1 MYMFSEMNQ
10 SEYSIIDLWIKSV
23 SVSLQEN
30 EKDTTYSLPLETL
43 IDLINKLYYNK
54 YKKLCRYKII
64 TNNNKNTIQLYRND
78 FIDFFYKKQINS
90 NWTYLKYK
98 DYNIRWN
105 CVIYLY
111 QPNTKSYQSKTKKKS
126 KTKDISSSLE
136 SSSSSS
142 ENNTKKKYKNN
153 VNVKDFFDLVSDS
166 E

>member
-1 MYMFSEMNQ
+1 MFSEMNQ

-54 YKKLCRYKII
+54 YKKLCKYKII
-64 TNNNKNTIQLYRND
+64 TNNNKSTIQLYRND

-105 CVIYLY
+105 GVIYLY

-126 KTKDISSSLE
+126 KTNTKDISSSLE

>member
-1 MYMFSEMNQ
+1 MLSKMNQ
-10 SEYSIIDLWIKSV
+10 VEYSIIDLWIKSV
-23 SVSLQEN
+23 SVSVSLSLQEN
-30 EKDTTYSLPLETL
+30 KKDIIYSLPLETL

-54 YKKLCRYKII
+54 YKKLCKYKII

-111 QPNTKSYQSKTKKKS
+111 QPNTKSYQSKTKKKIKS
-126 KTKDISSSLE
+126 KTEIKDIA
-136 SSSSSS
+136 SSS